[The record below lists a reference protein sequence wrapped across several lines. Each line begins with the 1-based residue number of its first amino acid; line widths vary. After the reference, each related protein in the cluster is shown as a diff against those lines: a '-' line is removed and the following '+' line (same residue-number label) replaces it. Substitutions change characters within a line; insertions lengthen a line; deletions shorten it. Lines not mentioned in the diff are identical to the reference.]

1 MTEILRPIRPQHV
14 HLILSGDKTREVHT
28 VMPSCDGPYR
38 VYIYVSKSGG
48 LLLRSESVGYRHI
61 RYLSGVPVGYQKVYK
76 NRLNGFVVGHYT
88 CTTVSKYIMEDG
100 KYNIPDEEVLKSRVS
115 YEWLFKYGLGKPLYF
130 EHISD
135 LVIYDESRRLS
146 EFVSDKT
153 LTYNEWLN
161 GIYSGGQGSK
171 GNYNSYLNVCSIK
184 RAPQSFC
191 YVREREV
198 LLRGCP

>member
-1 MTEILRPIRPQHV
+1 MTEILRPIRPPHA
-14 HLILSGDKTREVHT
+14 HLILTGDKTREVHT
-28 VMPSCDGPYR
+28 VMPSCESPYR
-38 VYIYVSKSGG
+38 VYIYVSKTGG
-48 LLLRSESVGYRHI
+48 VLLRNDAGFYK
-61 RYLSGVPVGYQKVYK
+61 YLSGVPDGYLKVYK
-76 NRLNGFVVGHYT
+76 KRLNGFVVGHYT
-88 CTTVSKYIMEDG
+88 CNTVSKYVMKDG
-100 KYNIPDEEVLKSRVS
+100 KYDIPVDEKLASRVS
-115 YEWLFKYGLGKPLYF
+115 YEWLVKYGAGKSLYF

-135 LVIYDESRRLS
+135 LVIYDEPRRLS

-161 GIYSGGQGSK
+161 GIYSGGKGSK

-198 LLRGCP
+198 LLRDRP